1 MISCSEHWPTCC
13 YTCFY
18 PPTHYIH
25 ITDDYLSKIYPYN
38 SAAILIMRYLVR
50 NSVTLNF
57 VFQSW
62 HLQSIFE
69 AISEHRDIYLYI
81 KYHDK
86 DKKYCKVLNFFL
98 SFRGFYWT
106 HGTHALPMEPLGHPA
121 NVFLSHSPSR
131 KLWKI
136 PNTVSWRQSWLLQL
150 AGTTSKTSKRYFIKT
165 TTQTKA
171 GNPHMWWAGNLQLFT
186 HYQNCC
192 LVILCD

>member
-62 HLQSIFE
+62 HLRSIFE

-106 HGTHALPMEPLGHPA
+106 HGMFGQASGA
-121 NVFLSHSPSR
+121 SCKCVFITQPEQKIVKNTQYSFLET
-131 KLWKI
+131 KL
-136 PNTVSWRQSWLLQL
+136 
-150 AGTTSKTSKRYFIKT
+150 TSSTCWNN
-165 TTQTKA
+165 QQ
-171 GNPHMWWAGNLQLFT
+171 NLQKVF
-186 HYQNCC
+186 H
-192 LVILCD
+192 